1 MQIIVWIGFTQFIRN
16 VDSVWCINA
25 QKQLSVSGKHLV
37 SEFKKR
43 LSNHDIYETAMC
55 RIEMTYSRT
64 KKDQS
69 LHVTFGTSDPP
80 VELQTNVHVRVN
92 TSIIFKTKGK
102 GNDVVNR
109 IHFTCDSKDVCDR
122 KFFSGHA
129 DWLVNNQFTKLID
142 ALRPL
147 LQSKKKSSQCI
158 VDNGINITISTC
170 HSCVWNSFSSTNRR
184 NQSNC
189 YQGEYHRSELS
200 MITDIILSD
209 IYQHG
214 EKNNITEINQTRQY
228 WCTSHW
234 CTNQSNVQKIN
245 DIIDKQYNWP
255 PFYEALQTD
264 SETTTTKSTS
274 KTSLASSSVKN
285 STGDIEMYWNG
296 SGLFYVKTYWI
307 QGTLISITLLHFL

>member
-16 VDSVWCINA
+16 VDSVWCINTK
-25 QKQLSVSGKHLV
+25 KQLSVSGKHLV

-43 LSNHDIYETAMC
+43 LNNQDIYETTMC

-92 TSIIFKTKGK
+92 TSIIFKTKRK
-102 GNDVVNR
+102 GDDVVNR
-109 IHFTCDSKDVCDR
+109 IHLTCDSKDVCDR
-122 KFFSGHA
+122 KFFFSHV
-129 DWLVNNQFTKLID
+129 DWLVNNNFTKLID

-147 LQSKKKSSQCI
+147 LQSKEKSSQCI

-170 HSCVWNSFSSTNRR
+170 HSCAWNSFSSTNRR

-214 EKNNITEINQTRQY
+214 EKNNITKTNQTRWY
-228 WCTSHW
+228 W
-234 CTNQSNVQKIN
+234 CTNQSIVQEIN
-245 DIIDKQYNWP
+245 DIIDKQSNWP

-264 SETTTTKSTS
+264 SKTMTTKSTS
-274 KTSLASSSVKN
+274 ITSLASSSAKN
-285 STGDIEMYWNG
+285 RIALVILKCIGIGQVYFM
-296 SGLFYVKTYWI
+296 
-307 QGTLISITLLHFL
+307 